1 MAHERER
8 MNGVGETH
16 HDSERCL
23 AAMVVA
29 RWCGTGWASVCEPN
43 RATALVKCAQEA
55 IKSGVFARPVVGSA
69 CDEAGYKPSIIRHP
83 AHAGTAPCPPLHAQ
97 RTRIHTLAG
106 KRVPKPKLY
115 NPRHPERTLL
125 YQTIAE
131 HFETWFELASAGQFD
146 GQGDHHSPRPYVR
159 QAFRK
164 YLECGIFAHGFA
176 RAWCDDCGHD
186 YFVAYS
192 CKGRGVCPSCNTRR
206 MVETAAHLCDHVF
219 PRLPV
224 RQWVLSVP
232 KRLRYFMQRDGAVLN
247 MVLRIFLRVIA
258 QSLQTHSPG
267 AANVDKATLHIGA
280 VAFIHRFGSS
290 LNAHVHFHVCVVD
303 GVFEEIPVAV
313 VGQTDVQSSPPGI
326 VFHPASAIDE
336 TAVAQVQTDLR
347 RRILRAFVGRGLI
360 EKADAKEM
368 LAYQHS
374 GFSVDAGVCI
384 EADDRA
390 ALERLLRYCARPP
403 FAMER
408 LRKEGAAL
416 VYRCAKQRSEPTSD
430 KRGAKVD
437 ELHLTALELIDRIAA
452 LVPPPRTHRHR
463 YFGVLAPNSPL
474 RSAVTA
480 MADAQ
485 PDATG
490 DDAHRPA
497 PLGNAISPTPEPVPT
512 KRPAHY
518 LWAVLIARIYE
529 VFPLLCPLC
538 GGQMRLI
545 AFVTEGR
552 QIRRILDHIGMDSE
566 PPHIAPARGPPLW
579 DDCGDAQMDDGA
591 QTEPD
596 WATDWDGAAQPVP
609 DFEVDQR
616 INW

>member
-1 MAHERER
+1 M
-8 MNGVGETH
+8 
-16 HDSERCL
+16 
-23 AAMVVA
+23 
-29 RWCGTGWASVCEPN
+29 P
-43 RATALVKCAQEA
+43 ATA
-55 IKSGVFARPVVGSA
+55 RPTHTHS
-69 CDEAGYKPSIIRHP
+69 
-83 AHAGTAPCPPLHAQ
+83 HAGGQ
-97 RTRIHTLAG
+97 AG
-106 KRVPKPKLY
+106 AKPKLY

-146 GQGDHHSPRPYVR
+146 GQGDHHTPKPYVR

-192 CKGRGVCPSCNTRR
+192 CKGRGVCPSRNTRR
-206 MVETAAHLCDHVF
+206 MVETAAHLTDHVF

-247 MVLRIFLRVIA
+247 TVLRIFLRVIA
-258 QSLQTHSPG
+258 QSLQTHCPG
-267 AANVDKATLHIGA
+267 AANVNKAALHIGA
-280 VAFIHRFGSS
+280 IAFIHRFGSS
-290 LNAHVHFHVCVVD
+290 LNGHVHFHVCAVD
-303 GVFEEIPVAV
+303 GVFEEVA
-313 VGQTDVQSSPPGI
+313 GQTDAQSSSPGI

-336 TAVAQVQTDLR
+336 TAVAQVQADLR

-368 LAYQHS
+368 LGYQHC

-384 EADDRA
+384 QAHDRA

-403 FAMER
+403 FAMDR
-408 LRKEGAAL
+408 LRKEGCDL
-416 VYRCAKQRSEPTSD
+416 VYRCAKQHSEPGSD
-430 KRGAKVD
+430 KRGARVD
-437 ELHLTALELIDRIAA
+437 ELRLTPLELIARIAA

-463 YFGVLAPNSPL
+463 YFGVLTPNSPL
-474 RSAVTA
+474 RAAVTA
-480 MADAQ
+480 LAAPAQ
-485 PDATG
+485 VLPLPAS
-490 DDAHRPA
+490 PA
-497 PLGNAISPTPEPVPT
+497 PCGTGEGVPIQPEPAPP
-512 KRPAHY
+512 KRTPAHY

-529 VFPLLCPLC
+529 VFPLLCPMC

-545 AFVTEGR
+545 AFITEGV
-552 QIRRILDHIGMDSE
+552 QIRKILDHIGVDSE
-566 PPHIAPARGPPLW
+566 PPHISPARGPPLW
-579 DDCGDAQMDDGA
+579 DDCSDAQMDDGA
-591 QTEPD
+591 QIEP
-596 WATDWDGAAQPVP
+596 ADWDLAAQATP

>member
-1 MAHERER
+1 M
-8 MNGVGETH
+8 
-16 HDSERCL
+16 
-23 AAMVVA
+23 
-29 RWCGTGWASVCEPN
+29 P
-43 RATALVKCAQEA
+43 TA
-55 IKSGVFARPVVGSA
+55 ARPTQAHS
-69 CDEAGYKPSIIRHP
+69 
-83 AHAGTAPCPPLHAQ
+83 HAGGQ
-97 RTRIHTLAG
+97 SG
-106 KRVPKPKLY
+106 SKPKLY
-115 NPRHPERTLL
+115 NPRHPERTLF

-131 HFETWFELASAGQFD
+131 HFETWQALASAGQFD
-146 GQGDHHSPRPYVR
+146 GQGDHHTPKPYVR
-159 QAFRK
+159 QTFRK

-186 YFVAYS
+186 YFVDYS

-206 MVETAAHLCDHVF
+206 MVETAAHLTDHVF

-258 QSLQTHSPG
+258 QSLQSSSPG
-267 AANVDKATLHIGA
+267 TAQLDKAALHIGA

-290 LNAHVHFHVCVVD
+290 LNEHVHFHICAVD
-303 GVFEEIPVAV
+303 GVFEAVAGTADGDDAV
-313 VGQTDVQSSPPGI
+313 PPPEVI
-326 VFHPASAIDE
+326 FHPATGVDAD
-336 TAVAQVQTDLR
+336 AVAQVQATLR
-347 RRILRAFVGRGLI
+347 KRILRAFVARGLL
-360 EKADAKEM
+360 ESCDAKEM
-368 LAYQHS
+368 LACQHS

-384 EADDRA
+384 QAHDRA

-416 VYRCAKQRSEPTSD
+416 VYRCAKQRSEPTSE
-430 KRGAKVD
+430 KRGAKAD
-437 ELHLTALELIDRIAA
+437 ELNLTALELIERIAA

-474 RSAVTA
+474 RAAVTA
-480 MADAQ
+480 LAAPAQ
-485 PDATG
+485 AATVQG
-490 DDAHRPA
+490 A
-497 PLGNAISPTPEPVPT
+497 PTSTGEGSLGVVPHHAVPTRAEPEQPVPP

-529 VFPLLCPLC
+529 VFPLLCPKC

-545 AFVTEGR
+545 AFVTEGT
-552 QIRRILDHIGMDSE
+552 QIRKILDHIGVESE
-566 PPHIAPARGPPLW
+566 PPHISPARGPPLW
-579 DDCGDAQMDDGA
+579 EECGDAQMDDGVHI
-591 QTEPD
+591 EPD
-596 WATDWDGAAQPVP
+596 WDLAEQPAP
-609 DFEVDQR
+609 DYEVDQR